1 MVVLIFPLS
10 SKGDVTFDN
19 PPRTTGN
26 EAESQQRNCK
36 TVGKLSCSSL
46 CQTSLG
52 LLVVDGILCAV
63 YPDAWELIPSASIV
77 FLIAVNLQSLAC
89 SRLSDRLFVSRSF
102 FLGDKRS
109 V

>member
-10 SKGDVTFDN
+10 STGDVTFDN

-52 LLVVDGILCAV
+52 LRVVDGILWAV
-63 YPDAWELIPSASIV
+63 YSELIPSASI

-102 FLGDKRS
+102 FLGDKRN
-109 V
+109 VL

>member
-52 LLVVDGILCAV
+52 LLVVDGILGAV
-63 YPDAWELIPSASIV
+63 YPDAWELIPSARIV
-77 FLIAVNLQSLAC
+77 FFDCSKPSITSLFQAA
-89 SRLSDRLFVSRSF
+89 DRLFVSRSF
-102 FLGDKRS
+102 FLGDKRT